1 MTFTTTHRPAPVGAA
16 ARRSLGQRL
25 ALVLLPIVL
34 VPMLVLGAAVFLRS
48 RGMLEQQASTQLTT
62 TAQTK
67 LRPLLE
73 RTGALEFRMEL
84 GAQDLGL
91 RQAVGTLVRRSASS
105 PEYSLALQAA
115 REFLA
120 GLQVTETQRQF
131 SRVAVARASDGL
143 ILASTDPTWEGLTLP
158 SVAEGR
164 FPSNAIVTTPFFDD
178 AVLGPGELALVTSAS
193 VRSAEDSSRPA
204 YLLGIN
210 TDLQVGALMREML
223 SVWELRGF
231 HIVERGQTFIALAP
245 DIVLRLSSAS
255 MLPLATTGV
264 HHPVFAAASASPSGT
279 LRYDNERGTPVLAA
293 YEWLPDWQMGV
304 VVELPRTEVLAD
316 LNQLAPFTAALIIV
330 AALLTMVAVA
340 FTSNRMVR
348 PLARLAEFAQRISRG
363 DWRVRLP
370 ENRNDEVGALSTAFN
385 RMAQQ
390 LSDLYLSLEQK
401 VEDRTRQVR
410 TAAEVAR
417 AITSTPALDD
427 LLRRAVDLIRE
438 QFGYDHVTIFLLDE
452 EGRYAVVRESTGEV
466 GALLKA
472 RRYRIEVGSQSM
484 IGWVTANNR
493 PRLATDVGQDPVH
506 LANELLPDT
515 RSEAA
520 IPLQVTGRVLGA
532 LDVQSKKRDAFSQED
547 LEILQTLADQL
558 SAALLNARLAERSA
572 RAADRARLISQLTVD
587 LAGKQELADVLQTTA
602 RALHRGMGKSE
613 VVIRVAQ
620 AGDGRGAASAP
631 RPVE

>member
-1 MTFTTTHRPAPVGAA
+1 
-16 ARRSLGQRL
+16 
-25 ALVLLPIVL
+25 
-34 VPMLVLGAAVFLRS
+34 
-48 RGMLEQQASTQLTT
+48 
-62 TAQTK
+62 
-67 LRPLLE
+67 
-73 RTGALEFRMEL
+73 
-84 GAQDLGL
+84 
-91 RQAVGTLVRRSASS
+91 
-105 PEYSLALQAA
+105 
-115 REFLA
+115 
-120 GLQVTETQRQF
+120 
-131 SRVAVARASDGL
+131 
-143 ILASTDPTWEGLTLP
+143 
-158 SVAEGR
+158 
-164 FPSNAIVTTPFFDD
+164 
-178 AVLGPGELALVTSAS
+178 
-193 VRSAEDSSRPA
+193 
-204 YLLGIN
+204 
-210 TDLQVGALMREML
+210 
-223 SVWELRGF
+223 
-231 HIVERGQTFIALAP
+231 
-245 DIVLRLSSAS
+245 
-255 MLPLATTGV
+255 
-264 HHPVFAAASASPSGT
+264 
-279 LRYDNERGTPVLAA
+279 
-293 YEWLPDWQMGV
+293 
-304 VVELPRTEVLAD
+304 
-316 LNQLAPFTAALIIV
+316 
-330 AALLTMVAVA
+330 
-340 FTSNRMVR
+340 NRMVR

-452 EGRYAVVRESTGEV
+452 EARYAVVRESTGEV

-558 SAALLNARLAERSA
+558 SAALLNARLAERSG

-602 RALHRGMGKSE
+602 RALHRGMGKAE

-620 AGDGRGAASAP
+620 GGDGRGAASAP

>member
-1 MTFTTTHRPAPVGAA
+1 MTFAPTPRPVAA
-16 ARRSLGQRL
+16 EPTARRSLGQRL

-34 VPMLVLGAAVFLRS
+34 LPMLVIGAAVFLRS
-48 RGMLEQQASTQLTT
+48 RAILEQQAATQLTT

-73 RTGALEFRMEL
+73 RAEGLEFRLEL
-84 GAQDLGL
+84 GAQDAGL
-91 RQAVGTLVRRSASS
+91 RQAVATLVTRSAANPDSL
-105 PEYSLALQAA
+105 LALQTA
-115 REFLA
+115 RQFLG
-120 GLQVTETQRQF
+120 GLQVSETERQF
-131 SRVAVARASDGL
+131 SRVAVVRASDGRV
-143 ILASTDPTWEGLTLP
+143 LASTDPSMEGITLP
-158 SVAEGR
+158 AVREGR
-164 FPSNAIVTTPFFDD
+164 FPANSVVTTPFFDD
-178 AVLGPGELALVTSAS
+178 AVFGPGELALVTSAS
-193 VRSAEDSSRPA
+193 VRSPSDNSRPA
-204 YLLGIN
+204 FVLGIN

-245 DIVLRLSSAS
+245 DVALRLSSAS

-264 HHPVFAAASASPSGT
+264 RHPVFAAAAAAPSGT
-279 LRYDNERGTPVLAA
+279 LRYDNSEGTPVLAA

-304 VVELPRTEVLAD
+304 VVELPRAEVLAD
-316 LNQLAPFTAALIIV
+316 LNQLAPFTAALIV
-330 AALLTMVAVA
+330 AAALLTMVAVA
-340 FTSNRMVR
+340 FSSNRMIR

-370 ENRNDEVGALSTAFN
+370 EDRADEVGALSAAFN

-417 AITSTPALDD
+417 AITSTPSLED
-427 LLRRAVDLIRE
+427 LLRRAVDLIRD
-438 QFGYDHVTIFLLDE
+438 QFGYDHVSIFLLDE
-452 EGRYAVVRESTGEV
+452 EARYAVLRESTGDV

-472 RRYRIEVGSQSM
+472 RRYQIEVGSQSM

-532 LDVQSKKRDAFSQED
+532 LDVQSKKPDAFSQED

-572 RAADRARLISQLTVD
+572 KAADRARLISQLTVE
-587 LAGKQELADVLQTTA
+587 LSGKQELADILQTTA
-602 RALHRGMGKSE
+602 QALHRGLGKSE
-613 VVIRVAQ
+613 VVIRVAP
-620 AGDGRGAASAP
+620 AGAGRGALP
-631 RPVE
+631 GP